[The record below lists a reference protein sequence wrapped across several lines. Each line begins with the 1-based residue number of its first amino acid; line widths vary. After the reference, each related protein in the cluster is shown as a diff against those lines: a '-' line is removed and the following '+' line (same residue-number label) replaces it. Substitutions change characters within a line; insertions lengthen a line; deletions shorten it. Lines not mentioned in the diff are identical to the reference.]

1 MTIKNN
7 THHHHHEEN
16 CNHDHHHHGE
26 GCTHDHHHDDPSKY
40 TRHLYSQSETLSFKN
55 MDMDNLIESVNRLL
69 EQEEFGKSVPILETL
84 KDKLQNLVD
93 TGNQSEEI
101 LRNLTETNHN
111 LALSYGIIG
120 EHNNSLPLWKS
131 VIEKLIVDSEI
142 DEILEAHYNAAL
154 SAEQAR
160 DLNEFIAYLNNGLE
174 VAKANNAELWEAT
187 FEHELGVYAF
197 DNQDYTT
204 ATTKFNRAIELSTKL
219 DDLEGLVSSNF
230 YLGHTFEN
238 QNNYAKA
245 KELYEK
251 ALNIAK
257 HEDIRDEVTH
267 ERALVEER
275 LSIINKT
282 QLQKK
287 LQDF

>member
-1 MTIKNN
+1 
-7 THHHHHEEN
+7 
-16 CNHDHHHHGE
+16 
-26 GCTHDHHHDDPSKY
+26 
-40 TRHLYSQSETLSFKN
+40 
-55 MDMDNLIESVNRLL
+55 MDMDNLIDSVNRLL

-93 TGNQSEEI
+93 IGNQSEEI
-101 LRNLTETNHN
+101 LRNLAETDHN

-120 EHNNSLPLWKS
+120 EHNKSLPLWKS
-131 VIEKLIVDSEI
+131 IIEKLFVDSEI

-160 DLNEFIAYLNNGLE
+160 DLNEFIAYLNSGLK

-204 ATTKFNRAIELSTKL
+204 ASAKLTHAIELSSKL
-219 DDLEGLVSSNF
+219 DDLEGLVSSYF

-238 QNNYAKA
+238 QNNHTKA

-287 LQDF
+287 LQDFK